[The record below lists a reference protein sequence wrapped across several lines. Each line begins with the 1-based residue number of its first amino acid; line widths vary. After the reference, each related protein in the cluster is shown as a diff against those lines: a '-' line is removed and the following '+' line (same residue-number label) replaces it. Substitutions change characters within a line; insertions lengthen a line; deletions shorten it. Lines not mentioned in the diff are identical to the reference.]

1 MFYLIVAILCSLI
14 MTFVMKYSESHS
26 GNRYGVT
33 LFNYITGALIG
44 YLQMNDRQ
52 LFIKSSEGF
61 FTLGMAALQAI
72 FIVSVLLVLQAS
84 INKNGAPLTST
95 FNRMGILIPT
105 IGSAIL
111 FGEIPSWIQIV
122 GIGLAIFAII
132 YISGGAKKESASEA
146 LAAANSVGTGSER
159 HMILL
164 FSAFIGGGCLD
175 FISKLFDEFGE
186 DSYKERFVFYGFVI
200 SSLMALVLCLVKNRN
215 ITWKDMLMGV
225 MLGVPNQLNILFLLK
240 AVGELPAYLVYPCY
254 SAGVILAV
262 NVVNVIVFRE
272 VLSKREYIATGII
285 ALGLIFINI

>member
-1 MFYLIVAILCSLI
+1 MS
-14 MTFVMKYSESHS
+14 FVMKYSESHS

-33 LFNYITGALIG
+33 LFNYLTGSVIG
-44 YLQMNDRQ
+44 YFQMDDKT
-52 LFIKSSEGF
+52 LIVGGSDGIFTFMMSSIH
-61 FTLGMAALQAI
+61 AV
-72 FIVSVLLVLQAS
+72 FIVSVLLILQAS

-105 IGSAIL
+105 IASAIL
-111 FGEIPSWIQIV
+111 FGEIPSWLQIV

-132 YISGGAKKESASEA
+132 YISGGKKDSSEPSAIAEGGQDTASKG
-146 LAAANSVGTGSER
+146 NR

-164 FSAFIGGGCLD
+164 FAAFIGGGCMD
-175 FISKLFDEFGE
+175 MMSKLFDEFGQ

-200 SSLMALVLCLVKNRN
+200 SSVIALVLCLVKNRHV
-215 ITWKDMLMGV
+215 TPKDMLMGV
-225 MLGVPNQLNILFLLK
+225 MLGVPNQLTILFQLK
-240 AVGELPAYLVYPCY
+240 AVGELPAYLVYPCF

-285 ALGLIFINI
+285 ALGLICINI

>member
-33 LFNYITGALIG
+33 LFNYLTGSLIG

-52 LFIKSSEGF
+52 LFINSSEGI

-72 FIVSVLLVLQAS
+72 FIVSVLLVLQVS

-95 FNRMGILIPT
+95 FNKMGILIPT
-105 IGSAIL
+105 IGSAVL
-111 FGEIPSWIQIV
+111 FGEIPSLIQVV
-122 GIGLAIFAII
+122 GTVLAIFAII
-132 YISGGAKKESASEA
+132 YISGGSKKSERSE
-146 LAAANSVGTGSER
+146 LPAAASTKSTGGER
-159 HMILL
+159 QMILL
-164 FSAFIGGGCLD
+164 FAAFIGGGCLD

-186 DSYKERFVFYGFVI
+186 DSYKERFVFYGFAI
-200 SSLMALVLCLVKNRN
+200 SSLMALVLCFMKNRH

-225 MLGVPNQLNILFLLK
+225 MLGIPNQFNILFLLK

>member
-1 MFYLIVAILCSLI
+1 

-33 LFNYITGALIG
+33 LFNYLTGSLIG

-52 LFIKSSEGF
+52 LFINSSEGI

-72 FIVSVLLVLQAS
+72 FIVSVLLVLQVS

-105 IGSAIL
+105 IGSAVL
-111 FGEIPSWIQIV
+111 FGEIPSWIQVV

-132 YISGGAKKESASEA
+132 YISGGSKKSGETAA
-146 LAAANSVGTGSER
+146 LAAANSAGTGSER
-159 HMILL
+159 HMVLL

-186 DSYKERFVFYGFVI
+186 DSYKER
-200 SSLMALVLCLVKNRN
+200 LWA
-215 ITWKDMLMGV
+215 
-225 MLGVPNQLNILFLLK
+225 
-240 AVGELPAYLVYPCY
+240 
-254 SAGVILAV
+254 
-262 NVVNVIVFRE
+262 
-272 VLSKREYIATGII
+272 
-285 ALGLIFINI
+285 

>member
-1 MFYLIVAILCSLI
+1 

-33 LFNYITGALIG
+33 LFNYLTGSLIG

-52 LFIKSSEGF
+52 LFINSSEGL
-61 FTLGMAALQAI
+61 FTLGMAALQAV
-72 FIVSVLLVLQAS
+72 FIVSVLLVLQVS

-122 GIGLAIFAII
+122 GIVLAIFAII
-132 YISGGAKKESASEA
+132 YISGGSENSSESVA
-146 LAAANSVGTGSER
+146 LAAANGGNTGSER
-159 HMILL
+159 HMLLL
-164 FSAFIGGGCLD
+164 FAAFIGGGCLD

-186 DSYKERFVFYGFVI
+186 DSYKERFVFYGFVV
-200 SSLMALVLCLVKNRN
+200 SSL
-215 ITWKDMLMGV
+215 
-225 MLGVPNQLNILFLLK
+225 ILFLLK

>member
-1 MFYLIVAILCSLI
+1 MFYLAIAILCSLT

-33 LFNYITGALIG
+33 LFNYLTGSVIGYFQMSDRTLLIG
-44 YLQMNDRQ
+44 G
-52 LFIKSSEGF
+52 SEGT
-61 FTLGMAALQAI
+61 FTLGMSFIHAI
-72 FIVSVLLVLQAS
+72 IIVSALIILQAS

-95 FNRMGILIPT
+95 FNRMGILVPT
-105 IGSAIL
+105 IASAFL
-111 FGEIPSWIQIV
+111 FGEIPSWLQTV

-132 YISGGAKKESASEA
+132 YISGGKSESK
-146 LAAANSVGTGSER
+146 GHR

-164 FSAFIGGGCLD
+164 FAAFLGGGCMD
-175 FISKLFDEFGE
+175 MMTKLFDEFGP
-186 DSYKERFVFYGFVI
+186 DGHKERFVFYAFVI
-200 SSLMALVLCLVKNRN
+200 SSVLALILCLVKNRH
-215 ITWKDMLMGV
+215 IAVKDMLMGV
-225 MLGVPNQLNILFLLK
+225 MLGIPNQLTILFQLK
-240 AVGELPAYLVYPCY
+240 AVGELPAYLVYPCF